1 MCSSPSSS
9 RTTICSPVT
18 RLDHAVDRR
27 QHHLAGVARGA
38 LLHARADQRRRRLEQ
53 RHRLALHVRAHQ
65 GAVGV
70 VVLQER
76 DQRARHATSS
86 ASARRPC
93 SRPARRA
100 RSGTARRAAPRR
112 SSSVERA
119 VVVHV
124 HVRLGDDVA
133 VLLVGR
139 QVADLVG
146 DVRPD
151 VDPLARAA
159 CRSARPAS
167 SSIERAVGGDD
178 LAVLGLQ
185 VAAQRSGRP
194 AARACSRPARS
205 TRRYGV
211 SMKPYSLM
219 RP

>member
-1 MCSSPSSS
+1 MCSWPSSS

-18 RLDHAVDRR
+18 ALDHAVDWR
-27 QHHLAGVARGA
+27 QGHLARVARGA

-65 GAVGV
+65 RAVGV

-100 RSGTARRAAPRR
+100 PSGTARRGAPRR

-119 VVVHV
+119 VLVHV
-124 HVRLGDDVA
+124 DVGLGDDEA

-146 DVRPD
+146 HVRPH
-151 VDPLARAA
+151 VDPLARTA

-167 SSIERAVGGDD
+167 RRSSVPLGGDD
-178 LAVLGLQ
+178 LAVLGLERRR
-185 VAAQRSGRP
+185 ARSGRR
-194 AARACSRPARS
+194 AARACSRPGAARAGTAS
-205 TRRYGV
+205 R
-211 SMKPYSLM
+211 
-219 RP
+219 